1 MFYLVS
7 DTVSSTIEY
16 IAISV
21 KLKTEQLDFLKKID
35 TNTSNAIR
43 IIIERYM
50 DQTRYMNFEKY
61 LPVFA
66 FGLAFIIIGSIL
78 QNLYV
83 SLSSIFT
90 GVFLM
95 GFSIYMYN
103 RGRERYDK
111 GD

>member
-1 MFYLVS
+1 MNEPVS
-7 DTVSSTIEY
+7 TENEY
-16 IAISV
+16 IRV
-21 KLKTEQLDFLKKID
+21 HVQLKQNQIEFIKKID
-35 TNTSNAIR
+35 TDNYSNAIR
-43 IIIERYM
+43 IIIDRYM
-50 DQTRYMNFEKY
+50 IQSRYMNFEKY

-66 FGLAFIIIGSIL
+66 FGLAFVIIGSIL
-78 QNLYV
+78 SNLYV

>member
-1 MFYLVS
+1 MNDPVS
-7 DTVSSTIEY
+7 EKDFINKHYSIKQNH
-16 IAISV
+16 I
-21 KLKTEQLDFLKKID
+21 DFLKKID
-35 TNTSNAIR
+35 ADNESKALR
-43 IIIERYM
+43 ILIDRYIE
-50 DQTRYMNFEKY
+50 QSRYMNFEKY

-83 SLSSIFT
+83 SLTSIFT

>member
-1 MFYLVS
+1 MNEPA
-7 DTVSSTIEY
+7 SSNDDSI
-16 IAISV
+16 IKSINI
-21 KLKTEQLDFLKKID
+21 KTEHLDFLKKID

-43 IIIERYM
+43 IIIDRYM
-50 DQTRYMNFEKY
+50 TQSRYMNFEKY

-66 FGLAFIIIGSIL
+66 FGLAFVIIGSIL

-95 GFSIYMYN
+95 GFSVYMYN

>member
-1 MFYLVS
+1 
-7 DTVSSTIEY
+7 
-16 IAISV
+16 
-21 KLKTEQLDFLKKID
+21 LKKID
-35 TNTSNAIR
+35 ADNESKALR
-43 IIIERYM
+43 ILIDRYIE
-50 DQTRYMNFEKY
+50 QSRYMNFEKY

-83 SLSSIFT
+83 SLTSIFT